1 MSNAT
6 KPSRRRRDD
15 GNAFLP
21 DPGQGARSSAPDDLA
36 EVLGEEYV
44 ASATAGEDV
53 NEDVRDEI
61 VPEELGGPFVE
72 AAAQTELADDVDA
85 SNPEGAEPE
94 PFPTAVHVP
103 RRD

>member
-1 MSNAT
+1 MSNET
-6 KPSRRRRDD
+6 KFSRKDD

-21 DPGQGARSSAPDDLA
+21 DPQQGGRARTSDDLA

-44 ASATAGEDV
+44 SSATAGEDV
-53 NEDVRDEI
+53 NEDVRDEV

-72 AAAQTELADDVDA
+72 APANTELADDVDA
-85 SNPEGAEPE
+85 SNPEGAQPE
-94 PFPTAVHVP
+94 PFPTAVHVT

>member
-1 MSNAT
+1 MAHET
-6 KPSRRRRDD
+6 KSSRRDD

-21 DPGQGARSSAPDDLA
+21 DPQQGARGRAPDDLA

-44 ASATAGEDV
+44 ASATTGEDV
-53 NEDVRDEI
+53 NEDVRDAF
-61 VPEELGGPFVE
+61 VPEELGGPFLE
-72 AAAQTELADDVDA
+72 APARTELVDDVDA

-94 PFPTAVHVP
+94 PFPTAIHVT

>member
-1 MSNAT
+1 MPNAP
-6 KPSRRRRDD
+6 KSSRRDD

-21 DPGQGARSSAPDDLA
+21 DPQQGARARASDDLA

-44 ASATAGEDV
+44 ASATTGEDA
-53 NEDVRDEI
+53 NEDFRDEI
-61 VPEELGGPFVE
+61 VPEELGGPFLE
-72 AAAQTELADDVDA
+72 APARTELADDVDA

-94 PFPTAVHVP
+94 PFPTAVHVT